1 VNPADLAS
9 DLDFEK
15 GHKRHQQDVTLAVAL
30 FLKDEI
36 SKEKDLAVLLTREK
50 DQKIDLDEEV
60 KMIEKNK
67 PDFLIELHVNKGF
80 GKKSSGFEIYCPDYT
95 TAAAS
100 QKINA
105 NQLQLRN
112 RSRSD
117 SLRMARIVQDHFNQL
132 FPRKSRGIRKANTPL
147 NEKSLFLPWWWNS
160 ALSVTMRTGRNC
172 CRKKLK
178 KKLPGRWHKVF
189 KPISGRRSMERK
201 LDRRNDELRPIQII
215 NNYLKTAPAS
225 ALVEF
230 GNTKVLCAAS
240 LDDKTAPFLKGT
252 GRGWLTAE
260 YSMLPMSTQT
270 RTIRESSRGKLGGRT
285 HEIQRMIGRSLRAV
299 TDLTAFGEKQS
310 TWTVMLFK
318 RTEVPEQLQ

>member
-147 NEKSLFLPWWWNS
+147 NEKIIVPSLVVELGFIS
-160 ALSVTMRTGRNC
+160 DDED
-172 CRKKLK
+172 RKKLLSEK
-178 KKLPGRWHKVF
+178 TQKEIARALAQ
-189 KPISGRRSMERK
+189 S
-201 LDRRNDELRPIQII
+201 IQT
-215 NNYLKTAPAS
+215 Y
-225 ALVEF
+225 F
-230 GNTKVLCAAS
+230 
-240 LDDKTAPFLKGT
+240 
-252 GRGWLTAE
+252 R
-260 YSMLPMSTQT
+260 
-270 RTIRESSRGKLGGRT
+270 
-285 HEIQRMIGRSLRAV
+285 
-299 TDLTAFGEKQS
+299 
-310 TWTVMLFK
+310 
-318 RTEVPEQLQ
+318 